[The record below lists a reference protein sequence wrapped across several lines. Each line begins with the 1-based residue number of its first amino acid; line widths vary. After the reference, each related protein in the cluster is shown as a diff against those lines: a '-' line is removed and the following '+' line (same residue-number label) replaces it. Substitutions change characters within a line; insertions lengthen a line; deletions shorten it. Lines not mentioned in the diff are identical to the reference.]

1 MKKIIALLSVFIS
14 VSSAIVF
21 FSCQVPAEK
30 AIDKEKEIDNYV
42 SKNIWS
48 NLNPGGTVQSARY
61 NHEMVYIGNNRIIL
75 FGGRTSDVNDETW
88 LYNIYNKEWGKL
100 SPANK
105 PPAMNSFA
113 MDYIG
118 SNKIILF
125 GGYDGDDY
133 LDETWQYD
141 ITANNWEKLTTI
153 NKPLARCNHSMKYM
167 GNDKIVL
174 YGGQSNLG
182 LFVQTYIYYISTKT
196 WTLIYPG
203 GAELFGRSYFDMAY
217 LGGDKVMLFG
227 GYCTGDYLSDETFIF
242 DFSDN
247 TWTKLF
253 PSIKPDA
260 RYYHSIE
267 YIGNNKVILF
277 GGTTVP
283 GVNGETW
290 EYDTAANTWT
300 NLLPSSSVPARYL
313 HKMVY
318 IGSHKIVLFGGITTG
333 AQNDTWL
340 YER

>member
-1 MKKIIALLSVFIS
+1 MKKIKALLLVL
-14 VSSAIVF
+14 VSFAIVF
-21 FSCQVPAEK
+21 YSCQLPAEK
-30 AIDKEKEIDNYV
+30 GKDKEKDNYV

-48 NLNPGGTVQSARY
+48 NLNPGGTAQSARY

-75 FGGRTSDVNDETW
+75 FGGRTPDVTDDTW
-88 LYNIYNKEWGKL
+88 MYNINNNAWEKL
-100 SPANK
+100 SP
-105 PPAMNSFA
+105 
-113 MDYIG
+113 
-118 SNKIILF
+118 
-125 GGYDGDDY
+125 
-133 LDETWQYD
+133 
-141 ITANNWEKLTTI
+141 ANNWEKLTTV
-153 NKPLARCNHSMKYM
+153 NKPLARCNHSMKYI

-174 YGGQSNLG
+174 YGGQNNSG
-182 LFVQTYIYYISTKT
+182 LFAQTYIYYISTKT
-196 WTLIYPG
+196 WILIYPG
-203 GAELFGRSYFDMAY
+203 GNDPYGRSYFDMAY

-247 TWTKLF
+247 TSTKVF

-267 YIGNNKVILF
+267 YIGNNKVILY
-277 GGTTVP
+277 GGTTGS

-290 EYDTAANTWT
+290 EYDTAVNTWT
-300 NLLPSSSVPARYL
+300 NLSPSSSVPARYL